1 MRNSIHILSED
12 VRNKISAGEVVER
25 PASVVKELMENS
37 LDSGATELN
46 VTIEN
51 GGHTLI
57 QVMDNGCGI
66 AADDLP
72 LAVQRYT
79 TSKIQSADDLF
90 NINTLGFRGE
100 ALASIASVSELEIQS
115 FNGKNTGAK
124 LTVRDGI
131 ISEVEPA
138 PAIEGTQISVRSLF
152 YNTPARRKFL
162 KSPKVELRKIV
173 EIIRQLSLGN
183 PHTNVSLTADGKPLL
198 QTHSEGLP
206 HRINSLFDPT
216 YDQNLLKVSLDK
228 GDFSIEGLIG
238 NLNLV
243 RSRPA
248 EQFIFLNSRF
258 IKDRLLNSAVYSGYQ
273 SLVKRGEYPFFVLN
287 ITMPVDQVD
296 VNVHPMKT
304 EVRFKDEWRIYH
316 VIKAA
321 VTDSLKDIID
331 TVPNLERGKP
341 SFTFGGGGKT
351 GSFSFSDRS
360 PEDYNRATNGHTPE
374 SLMEKREQ
382 SGELEK
388 AKNYASVL
396 AEKEEGVEY
405 FSSGK
410 IWQIHNKYIL
420 SPVQSGVVV
429 IDQHVAH
436 ERVLFEEAIKAF
448 EENHLSSQTLL
459 FPEKMTF
466 SPDEYSVLLDLLPYL
481 EKVGFRLKE
490 EDDSKIRLDGVPSD
504 LSLGNEKT
512 IIRNILDYYLE
523 HGKEYSS
530 TQERLAASYA
540 CHGAIKA
547 GDPLTYEEMQELI
560 NRLFATEH
568 PYYCPHGRPII
579 VQLSLEELDRRFER
593 I

>member
-1 MRNSIHILSED
+1 MSNSIHILSED

-46 VTIEN
+46 VTVEN

-72 LAVQRYT
+72 LSVQRYT

-90 NINTLGFRGE
+90 KINTLGFRGE
-100 ALASIASVSELEIQS
+100 ALASIASVSELMIQS
-115 FNGKNTGAK
+115 FSGKNTGGK
-124 LTVRDGI
+124 ITVRDGT

-138 PAIEGTQISVRSLF
+138 PAIEGTQISVSSLF

-198 QTHSEGLP
+198 QTHSEELP

-216 YDQNLLKVSLDK
+216 YDKNLLKVSLDK

-258 IKDRLLNSAVYSGYQ
+258 IKDRLLNSAVYSGFQ

-331 TVPNLERGKP
+331 TVPNLEREKP
-341 SFTFGGGGKT
+341 SFSFGGGGQT
-351 GSFSFSDRS
+351 GSFSFSARF

-382 SGELEK
+382 SEELEK

-396 AEKEEGVEY
+396 AEKEEVVEY

-436 ERVLFEEAIKAF
+436 ERVLFEEAMKAF

-512 IIRNILDYYLE
+512 IIRNILDYYLQ

-547 GDPLTYEEMQELI
+547 GDSLTYEEMQELI

>member
-1 MRNSIHILSED
+1 MSNSIHILSED

-46 VTIEN
+46 VTVEN

-72 LAVQRYT
+72 LSVQRYT

-90 NINTLGFRGE
+90 KINTLGFRGE
-100 ALASIASVSELEIQS
+100 ALASIASVSELMIQS
-115 FNGKNTGAK
+115 FSGKNTGGK
-124 LTVRDGI
+124 ITVRDGT

-138 PAIEGTQISVRSLF
+138 PAIEGTQISVSSLF

-198 QTHSEGLP
+198 QTHSEELP

-216 YDQNLLKVSLDK
+216 YDKNLLKVSLDK

-258 IKDRLLNSAVYSGYQ
+258 IKDRLLNSAVYSGFQ

-331 TVPNLERGKP
+331 TVPNLEREKP
-341 SFTFGGGGKT
+341 SFSFGGGGQT
-351 GSFSFSDRS
+351 GSFSFSARS

-382 SGELEK
+382 SEELEK

-396 AEKEEGVEY
+396 AEKEEVVEY

-436 ERVLFEEAIKAF
+436 ERVLFEEAMKAF

-512 IIRNILDYYLE
+512 IIRNILDYYLQ

-547 GDPLTYEEMQELI
+547 GDSLTYEEMQELI

>member
-1 MRNSIHILSED
+1 MSNSIHILSED

-46 VTIEN
+46 VTVEN

-72 LAVQRYT
+72 LSVQRYT

-90 NINTLGFRGE
+90 KINTLGFRGE
-100 ALASIASVSELEIQS
+100 ALASIASVSELMIQS
-115 FNGKNTGAK
+115 FSGKNTGGK
-124 LTVRDGI
+124 ITVRDGT

-138 PAIEGTQISVRSLF
+138 PAIEGTQISVSSLF

-198 QTHSEGLP
+198 QTHSEELP

-216 YDQNLLKVSLDK
+216 YDKNLLKVSLDK

-258 IKDRLLNSAVYSGYQ
+258 IKDRLLNSAVYSGFQ

-331 TVPNLERGKP
+331 TVPNLEREIP
-341 SFTFGGGGKT
+341 SFSFGGGGQT
-351 GSFSFSDRS
+351 GSFSFSARS
-360 PEDYNRATNGHTPE
+360 SEDFNRATNGHTPE

-382 SGELEK
+382 SEELEK

-396 AEKEEGVEY
+396 AEKEEVVEY

-436 ERVLFEEAIKAF
+436 ERVLFEEAMKAF

-512 IIRNILDYYLE
+512 IIRNILDYYLQ

-547 GDPLTYEEMQELI
+547 GDSLTYEEMQELI